1 MTTATAL
8 LYGLGGA
15 LLAGMALYRLVT
27 AADWLRRIVAVNVL
41 AVGVASILIATAYRG
56 PAAPADPVP
65 HAFVLTGIVVLV
77 STSAVALALIRL
89 LHARDENHHDSR

>member
-1 MTTATAL
+1 MSTEL

-27 AADWLRRIVAVNVL
+27 AADWLGRIVAVNVL
-41 AVGVASILIATAYRG
+41 AVGVASILIAAAYRG
-56 PAAPADPVP
+56 PSVQADPVP

-89 LHARDENHHDSR
+89 LHTQDDTDHDSR